1 MLHRI
6 TRGRRL
12 PSPALVT
19 AVAALFL
26 ALTGGAV
33 AGGIVPLAKH
43 AYTADSATVARNA
56 KHLGG
61 KTPAQIAASMRGPQ
75 GIQGSAGPVG
85 PAGTAGAAGPKG
97 DTGTAG
103 AAGAAGA
110 VGAVGP
116 QGQQGPKGDKGDVG
130 TGLNIV
136 GTVATADDLPDT
148 GTTGDGYLVGGDL
161 YVWTGS
167 EWTNAGPVLG
177 PKGDTGPTGAT
188 GPQGPQGTQGPKG
201 DPGGVN
207 GYVVVSSSPM
217 PLDPNT
223 VDTGTAPCPAG
234 KVAVGGGVK
243 VSDPLEMYMIESYP
257 SADGSG
263 WSGTAAAFTSTTF
276 TVYAVCVLSA

>member
-1 MLHRI
+1 
-6 TRGRRL
+6 
-12 PSPALVT
+12 VT
-19 AVAALFL
+19 SVAALFL

-85 PAGTAGAAGPKG
+85 PAGAAGAAGPKG
-97 DTGTAG
+97 DTGATG
-103 AAGAAGA
+103 P

-116 QGQQGPKGDKGDVG
+116 EGQEGAKGDKGDVG
-130 TGLNIV
+130 TGLKIV
-136 GTVATADDLPDT
+136 GTVATAHELPDP
-148 GTTGDGYLVGGDL
+148 GTLGDGYLVVGDL

-177 PKGDTGPTGAT
+177 PKGDTGATGAT
-188 GPQGPQGTQGPKG
+188 GPQGPQGPQGPKG
-201 DPGGVN
+201 DPGGVA
-207 GYVVVSSSPM
+207 GYVVVASNPLT
-217 PLDPNT
+217 LDPNT
-223 VDTGTAPCPAG
+223 EDTGTATCPTG

-243 VSDPLEMYMIESYP
+243 VADPTELYMIESYP

-263 WSGTAAAFTSTTF
+263 WNGTAAAFTSTTF
-276 TVYAVCVLSA
+276 TVYAVCVMSA